1 MSILLMVAVD
11 GPVELRMSRLGDL
24 GGKCGLGS
32 TFSTAPLQGFV
43 DSSGFLQSMKCG
55 KQNRRTEIISMTN
68 TEEQQTSRIPISS
81 YLSSSGL

>member
-32 TFSTAPLQGFV
+32 TFSTAPLQGFCRFKWF
-43 DSSGFLQSMKCG
+43 SSIYEMWKT
-55 KQNRRTEIISMTN
+55 KQT
-68 TEEQQTSRIPISS
+68 
-81 YLSSSGL
+81 Y